1 MALEQRLTAFATA
14 VGDDVQDLRLRIGSL
29 ASLDTTAKNNV
40 VAAINE
46 LLDLIEGISTGGG
59 ASINDGTTSTG
70 SVWSSSKTSSE
81 ISAAISALID
91 GAPTA
96 LDTLKEIADE
106 LSEQDSAV
114 SGLITAVGNRI
125 RFDAAQTLTG
135 PQQLQ
140 ACENIGVGDPE
151 VDLVAAYEA
160 ARDA

>member
-1 MALEQRLTAFATA
+1 MALEQRLTAFAEV

-59 ASINDGTTSTG
+59 AAINDGTVSTG

-96 LDTLKEIADE
+96 LDTLKEIADM
-106 LSEQDSAV
+106 LSDQDSAV